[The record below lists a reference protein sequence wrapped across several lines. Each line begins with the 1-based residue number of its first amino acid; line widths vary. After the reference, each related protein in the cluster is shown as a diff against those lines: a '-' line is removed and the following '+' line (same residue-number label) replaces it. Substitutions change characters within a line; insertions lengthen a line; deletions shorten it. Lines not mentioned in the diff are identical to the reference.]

1 MKRQITV
8 ANLIMWVGG
17 IVTFLFSFFAFYDDD
32 DFTSSSAWGDITAF
46 VSTIPAVL
54 GLAMAVWVSLE
65 LLGVKL
71 PKSVLTYNTAQLK
84 GTWGIA
90 AAGIMLGWISANDAK
105 GFGFWMMLL
114 GSVAMGVGAIL
125 GLLGKGTDLVDLPDI
140 PGVDLPHFGHA
151 TPQAPVTKVPPAAE
165 FPTAPAATVEPPAQ
179 APEPPVQAAEP
190 APARSSVFDPQPT
203 QAPPA
208 RPSVFD
214 PLPSDAPPARPSVF
228 DTPAPPTPPTPPVPP
243 APTPPPPPPAPS
255 SPPPPPPPPAPSS
268 PPPPPPPPSA

>member
-17 IVTFLFSFFAFYDDD
+17 IVTFLFSFFDFFGDDT
-32 DFTSSSAWGDITAF
+32 FGFSAWAGEGLAF
-46 VSTIPAVL
+46 ASTIPAIL

-71 PKSVLTYNTAQLK
+71 PKTVLTYNTAQLK

-90 AAGIMLGWISANDAK
+90 AAGTMLAWISANDDK
-105 GFGFWMMLL
+105 TFGFWMMLL
-114 GSVAMGVGAIL
+114 GSVAMGAGAIL

-140 PGVDLPHFGHA
+140 PGVDLHHFGHA
-151 TPQAPVTKVPPAAE
+151 TPQAPVTKAPPAAE
-165 FPTAPAATVEPPAQ
+165 PTPAPTAPVEPPVQ
-179 APEPPVQAAEP
+179 IPEPPVQAAEP
-190 APARSSVFDPQPT
+190 APTRSSVFDPQPT

-228 DTPAPPTPPTPPVPP
+228 DTPVPPTPPVPP
-243 APTPPPPPPAPS
+243 APPAPTPPPPPAPS